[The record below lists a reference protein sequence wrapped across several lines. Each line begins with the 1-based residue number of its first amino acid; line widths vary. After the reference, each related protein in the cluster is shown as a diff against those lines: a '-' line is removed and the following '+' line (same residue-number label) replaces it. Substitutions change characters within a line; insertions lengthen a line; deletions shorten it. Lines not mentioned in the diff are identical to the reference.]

1 MRQQIEGVDDQ
12 GPWIA
17 AALFCDAVIE
27 DEVGAR
33 TLVRLHQGGEFF
45 DAQKATAYGEPV
57 IFLSFVGGPRR
68 GRFSVEVIGHLP
80 GRLPQQVGVF
90 DIAFDGPGSGHDVF
104 GPVRIA
110 ADTEGIAL
118 FDVVIE
124 GRILTQMAYRILHV
138 SERRAVSDA
147 VR

>member
-45 DAQKATAYGEPV
+45 DAQTTNAYGEPV
-57 IFLSFVGGPRR
+57 IFLSFLGGPRR
-68 GRFSVEVIGHLP
+68 GRFRSRSLVIFLAGCL
-80 GRLPQQVGVF
+80 GKS
-90 DIAFDGPGSGHDVF
+90 GSSTSPSMGQ
-104 GPVRIA
+104 GA
-110 ADTEGIAL
+110 ATTCSDLSEFRPTSRASPSSMSYSTG
-118 FDVVIE
+118 
-124 GRILTQMAYRILHV
+124 AY
-138 SERRAVSDA
+138 SPEWPTASCMSASGERSAMHR
-147 VR
+147 R